1 MNKIYHYKHS
11 LLYAKS
17 ATTLL
22 LPFYKS
28 VASSF
33 HLCPYFQ
40 EYLKVSEANCFFS
53 KSRKMDLFSCQHV
66 WNRRSTLTK
75 ARKFRIHMQGK
86 TPIKLLVDLFSIQV
100 PHLTD
105 LPLLRKG
112 LYLTWV
118 TPHRQEERAK
128 VGTAK
133 FLPWSVNQEEL
144 SIWIVLILFLFLY
157 LLCVT
162 GTNPTW

>member
-40 EYLKVSEANCFFS
+40 EYSKVSEANCFFPRAGRWICS
-53 KSRKMDLFSCQHV
+53 VGSMCE
-66 WNRRSTLTK
+66 T
-75 ARKFRIHMQGK
+75 
-86 TPIKLLVDLFSIQV
+86 
-100 PHLTD
+100 
-105 LPLLRKG
+105 
-112 LYLTWV
+112 
-118 TPHRQEERAK
+118 EE
-128 VGTAK
+128 VH
-133 FLPWSVNQEEL
+133 
-144 SIWIVLILFLFLY
+144 
-157 LLCVT
+157 
-162 GTNPTW
+162 